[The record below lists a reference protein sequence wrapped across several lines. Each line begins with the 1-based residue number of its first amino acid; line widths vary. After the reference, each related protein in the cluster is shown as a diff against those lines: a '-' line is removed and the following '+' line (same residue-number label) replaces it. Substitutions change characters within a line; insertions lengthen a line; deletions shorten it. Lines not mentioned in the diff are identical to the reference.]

1 MIELGLA
8 RISRLLADSALSW
21 RAIHV
26 AGTNGKGSVCAY
38 ASSMLHAAGI
48 PCGRFTSP
56 HLIDKWDC
64 ININEKTV
72 EEGLFRH
79 VQDRVQMRNQK
90 EEIGASEFEL
100 LTATAF
106 EIFAQ
111 EKIKIGVVEVGLGG
125 RLDATN
131 VLKDPFVTV
140 ITKLGQDHEAFL
152 GNTLEEIAF
161 QKAGIMKPG
170 VPCVVDGTNLNEIL
184 GVISR
189 YGQEIQSGPIRQVSQ
204 HTGEAGSQ
212 IWSAL
217 SQSSYEEHQQLN
229 MALAFEAVRI
239 VLDRIQLHPP
249 PAPIITALANT
260 TWPGRLHRVSIRS
273 LTGRADK
280 VLLDGAHNA
289 PSATVLGSYVDK
301 KLRIGKQPVTWVI
314 AVSKGKNIRE
324 MLRLFL
330 KPGDALVTAEFGAVD
345 GMPWV
350 QAMPQ
355 DEIVQAAGGVCEL
368 RHSILSDSV
377 SDALYRATELS
388 DGLPLVVAGSLYLV
402 SDVLRLVRNTE
413 NL

>member
-8 RISRLLADSALSW
+8 RISRLLADSALPW

-64 ININEKTV
+64 ITINEKTV
-72 EEGLFRH
+72 EESLFRH
-79 VQDRVQMRNQK
+79 VQDRVQLRNQK
-90 EEIGASEFEL
+90 EKIGASEFEL

-131 VLKDPFVTV
+131 VLKEPLVTV
-140 ITKLGQDHEAFL
+140 ITKVGKDHEAFL
-152 GNTLEEIAF
+152 GNTLEEIAY
-161 QKAGIMKPG
+161 QKAGIMKLG
-170 VPCVVDGTNLNEIL
+170 VPCVVDGTNLDEIL
-184 GVISR
+184 EVISR
-189 YGQEIQSGPIRQVSQ
+189 YGREIWSGPITQLSQ
-204 HTGEAGSQ
+204 HTGGAGSQ
-212 IWSAL
+212 IWDVL
-217 SQSSYEEHQQLN
+217 SRSRYEEHQQMN

-239 VLDRIQLHPP
+239 VLDRIQLNPP
-249 PAPIITALANT
+249 PAQIITALANT
-260 TWPGRLHRVSIRS
+260 TWPGRLHHVSISS
-273 LTGRADK
+273 LTGRVDN

-289 PSATVLGSYVDK
+289 QSATVLGSYVNRI
-301 KLRIGKQPVTWVI
+301 LRIGKQPVTWVI
-314 AVSKGKNIRE
+314 AVSKGKDVRE
-324 MLRLFL
+324 MLRLSL
-330 KPGDALVTAEFGAVD
+330 KPGDALVTVEFGPVD

-355 DEIVQAAGGVCEL
+355 DEIVQAARGVCEL
-368 RHSILSDSV
+368 RHCIPSGSV
-377 SDALYRATELS
+377 SDALYRATALS
-388 DGLPLVVAGSLYLV
+388 DGLPVVVAGSLYLV
-402 SDVLRLVRNTE
+402 SDVLRLLRNTE
-413 NL
+413 NP